1 MTTPSCQP
9 PTLRQT
15 NYPWSGRLFIAL
27 LAAALAGC
35 AGTAPS
41 VTKSLIPDKSLELS
55 PNSSVPFESIVAWG
69 GMLGA
74 AYMVL
79 DPLAPNWEIEE
90 AAFPENRYFMTMKM
104 KRFYTGGAGEARQAF
119 NQRARSMMMRGGF
132 DSYQIL
138 EYSESLES
146 SILGSQ
152 RTAQGAI
159 ALLRTQK

>member
-1 MTTPSCQP
+1 MKTPLTSQSVRS
-9 PTLRQT
+9 LMK
-15 NYPWSGRLFIAL
+15 GRFFIAL
-27 LAAALAGC
+27 LAAVLAGC

-55 PNSSVPFESIVAWG
+55 PNTSLPFEAIVGWG

-79 DPLAPNWEIEE
+79 DPMAPNWEIEE

-104 KRFYTGGAGEARQAF
+104 KRFYTGGAGEARQVF
-119 NQRARSMMMRGGF
+119 NQRARAMMMRGGF

-138 EYSESLES
+138 EYSESLDS